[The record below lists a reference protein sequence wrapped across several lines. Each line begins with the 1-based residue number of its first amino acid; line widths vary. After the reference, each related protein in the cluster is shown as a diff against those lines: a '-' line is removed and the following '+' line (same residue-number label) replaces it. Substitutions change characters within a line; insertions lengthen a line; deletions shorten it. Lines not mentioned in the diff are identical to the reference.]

1 MAKDKDDGKK
11 VFKFVQK
18 DSPPEEDRGA
28 TPNELLQ
35 LAKDNYDDLIIVGW
49 GGESFKISWT
59 DGFTPEE
66 VYVQLELAKAR
77 IMDKLYQF

>member
-18 DSPPEEDRGA
+18 DNPPEDRGV
-28 TPNELLQ
+28 TPNDLLE

-49 GGESFKISWT
+49 GGENFKISWT